1 MFWLDGRL
9 SKNKNKNARIPKS
22 PRFCQNMAILS
33 AISPVFI
40 ECSRAGL
47 YSPFRTPPR
56 SAGPISWTCAQF
68 DCIPDT
74 TAARK
79 QRGSPASIPFPSR
92 FPHVCP
98 PSLLNVL
105 PFPNTLRR
113 LTVIRRKV
121 SASAD
126 CLDPPTPRSL
136 PTRNPSAVSLFLSLP
151 GECTFG
157 HCTPFP
163 PLTPVLIEMSRQ
175 SFLPRTYFQLLSEKC
190 GYLTPGID

>member
-1 MFWLDGRL
+1 M
-9 SKNKNKNARIPKS
+9 
-22 PRFCQNMAILS
+22 PRGILGAS
-33 AISPVFI
+33 VTLPATDLHHRRFPV
-40 ECSRAGL
+40 CLGWWCCW
-47 YSPFRTPPR
+47 PTHP
-56 SAGPISWTCAQF
+56 TVCV
-68 DCIPDT
+68 
-74 TAARK
+74 
-79 QRGSPASIPFPSR
+79 IPFPSR

-163 PLTPVLIEMSRQ
+163 PLTPVLIEMSR
-175 SFLPRTYFQLLSEKC
+175 
-190 GYLTPGID
+190 